1 MAGNGD
7 FTYRDGIAAVQIV
20 TFSVPFIFALYFR
33 WTRRIGWF
41 CIGVFTLLRII
52 GASCKLA
59 TINHDTQGLWAALFV
74 CESLGMILIIFLLL
88 EFLERINKVINI
100 VGKWIFWAPSI
111 ITWID
116 IGISIG
122 GWVSV
127 MHVEHPLLPT
137 AWSQASMGLLAVI
150 YVYLVGVFVIFWT
163 RRDKYF
169 QEEKWAL
176 HAVTVCLPL
185 LAIRLAYSLVFIIS
199 SNMTFNAIKGNPTAY
214 LVMTMLPEVA
224 IIYVCPDVILF
235 VLTLVHEIPWI

>member
-7 FTYRDGIAAVQIV
+7 FTYRDGIAAAQIV
-20 TFSVPFIFALYFR
+20 AFTVPFVYALYFR

-41 CIGVFTLLRII
+41 CVGFFTLLRII

-59 TINHDTQGLWAALFV
+59 TIHQDTQGLWAAIFV
-74 CESLGMILIIFLLL
+74 CESLGMILI
-88 EFLERINKVINI
+88 
-100 VGKWIFWAPSI
+100 GKWMFLAPSF

-150 YVYLVGVFVIFWT
+150 YIYLVGVFVVFWV
-163 RRDKYF
+163 RRHEYF
-169 QEEKWAL
+169 EVEKWAL
-176 HAVTVCLPL
+176 HAVTVCVPL
-185 LAIRLAYSLVFIIS
+185 LAIRLAYSLIFIIS

-214 LVMTMLPEVA
+214 LVLTMLPEVA
-224 IIYVCPDVILF
+224 IVAVCTFVIATKLPS
-235 VLTLVHEIPWI
+235 LQKSAQYLEQDDDGESQQELSSRS